1 MTEEAPPVEAPAR
14 TEAPM
19 NGSDELAPRRFTA
32 PDLHA
37 LRERL
42 AALMPSQREPAE
54 PDTEP
59 DEDEDEV
66 EPIHPVRSA
75 APARARAG
83 ASFAA
88 RRSRAEIWMTRII
101 AFVVVA
107 VLLIAF
113 LLLLASL
120 G

>member
-1 MTEEAPPVEAPAR
+1 
-14 TEAPM
+14 M
-19 NGSDELAPRRFTA
+19 NGSAEHAPRHFTP
-32 PDLHA
+32 PDLNA

-42 AALMPSQREPAE
+42 TALMPSQREHAE
-54 PDTEP
+54 PDTGP
-59 DEDEDEV
+59 DEDEV

-75 APARARAG
+75 AAARARAG

-88 RRSRAEIWMTRII
+88 RRSPAEIWMTRII
-101 AFVVVA
+101 AIVVVA
-107 VLLIAF
+107 VLLVAF